1 MNVYVQ
7 SAPYMKLRD
16 KIAFVVGVL
25 MTISFAYS
33 MGRWPNTNFYTMY
46 SIVIPLM
53 IAIRYIDYKPKG
65 YHYYLLD
72 FCYFAGAAVVAFIAI
87 YPKNMTMYRLAFMF
101 ANGSLATSTAAFKNS
116 LIFHKFDHLI
126 SLVTHP
132 VPLICM
138 WNVRQVTMMEQQH
151 IPIEE

>member
-16 KIAFVVGVL
+16 KFAFVLGVL

-46 SIVIPLM
+46 SIVVPLF
-53 IAIRYIDYKPKG
+53 IAIRFVDYKPKG
-65 YHYYLLD
+65 YHYFLLD
-72 FCYFAGAAVVAFIAI
+72 FCYPAGAAVVIFVAF
-87 YPKNMTMYRLAFMF
+87 YPKNMIWYRLAFMF
-101 ANGSLATSTAAFKNS
+101 ANGALATATAAFRNS
-116 LIFHKFDHLI
+116 LIFHKFDHLV

-132 VPLICM
+132 IPLICM
-138 WNVRQVTMMEQQH
+138 WNVRQVTMMEQKTL
-151 IPIEE
+151 PESE